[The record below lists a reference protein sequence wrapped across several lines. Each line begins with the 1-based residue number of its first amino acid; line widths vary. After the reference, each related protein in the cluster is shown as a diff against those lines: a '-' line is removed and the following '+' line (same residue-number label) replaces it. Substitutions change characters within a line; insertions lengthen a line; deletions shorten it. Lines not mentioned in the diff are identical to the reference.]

1 MFSTQALIKGENHCD
16 FVVFVAV
23 SVVRVIGAD
32 YPGSQWPSL
41 SITYDKLWR
50 SMWNCL
56 SL

>member
-16 FVVFVAV
+16 IVVFVAV

-41 SITYDKLWR
+41 SIT
-50 SMWNCL
+50 
-56 SL
+56 